1 MEGNIVIFSVI
12 ISIIFL
18 IIVYIT
24 FFARKKTIESH
35 AYAYEKDFPPKNK
48 RVVNSHI
55 GTFDEKEHNDM
66 HTAWGDMGY
75 YPNKRNEYEYGG
87 SDSSRTADIVKAEAE
102 AERIRVE
109 AEAERIRMEA
119 EAERIRVEAE
129 RIRVESEIARMKSK
143 AERLHLESIEAEKMR
158 SKIEQEKYAA
168 EADLKLSVINLS
180 AALNDLRQSSGSE
193 IELARAYAEEM
204 NEENNKLKQKLA
216 EAAAAEAEADK
227 AAAEAARLEAEAA
240 EKLEKA
246 AADKAAADNAA
257 AEKAEA
263 ERLRVKA
270 EAEAAEVERLRVEE
284 EARVKAEVEAAEV
297 EAARVKAEAEAEVE
311 RLRVE
316 EEARVKAE
324 VEAAEV
330 EAARVKAEA
339 EAEVE
344 RLRVEEEARV
354 KAATRVKGWSRNV
367 TSIKNVYNISSPD
380 GCVPEA
386 KKVGSVYWVHRNSKH
401 PQMPNSCDLKA
412 WSAPYSG
419 DNSDNVHI
427 SGCTYG
433 GNPRDGCN
441 PNPSVR
447 GYPPNGRD
455 MGVYLKTND
464 PNECVTK
471 AKAVGASVWGYRTA
485 NHSAN
490 PNTCFA
496 YKTSGAFSGNTD
508 TSHISGCVDPTRS
521 LTNSCA
527 PLPRQVNRRG
537 RGPPR

>member
-1 MEGNIVIFSVI
+1 MEGNLVIFSVI

-109 AEAERIRMEA
+109 VEAEAERIRMQ
-119 EAERIRVEAE
+119 
-129 RIRVESEIARMKSK
+129 SEIARMKSK
-143 AERLHLESIEAEKMR
+143 AERLHLESIEAEKIR

-227 AAAEAARLEAEAA
+227 VVAEAARLEAEAV

-246 AADKAAADNAA
+246 AADKAAADKAA
-257 AEKAEA
+257 AE
-263 ERLRVKA
+263 KA
-270 EAEAAEVERLRVEE
+270 EAEAAEVERLRV
-284 EARVKAEVEAAEV
+284 
-297 EAARVKAEAEAEVE
+297 KAEAEVAEVE

-401 PQMPNSCDLKA
+401 PQLPNSCDLKA

-447 GYPPNGRD
+447 GYPPNGWKND
-455 MGVYLKTND
+455 TGVNFKTND
-464 PNECVTK
+464 PNDCVTK
-471 AKAVGASVWGYRTA
+471 AKEVGSSVWGYRTA
-485 NHSAN
+485 NHSAS

-496 YKTSGAFSGNTD
+496 YRISGGAFSGNTD

-527 PLPRQVNRRG
+527 PPPRQVNRRG

>member
-180 AALNDLRQSSGSE
+180 AALNDLRQSSGGE

-270 EAEAAEVERLRVEE
+270 EAEA
-284 EARVKAEVEAAEV
+284 
-297 EAARVKAEAEAEVE
+297 AEVE

>member
-18 IIVYIT
+18 IIIYIT

-102 AERIRVE
+102 RIRIE
-109 AEAERIRMEA
+109 SEAERIRMDA
-119 EAERIRVEAE
+119 EAE

-246 AADKAAADNAA
+246 AADKAAA
-257 AEKAEA
+257 EKAEA
-263 ERLRVKA
+263 TEVERLRVKA
-270 EAEAAEVERLRVEE
+270 EAEAAEVERLRVEA
-284 EARVKAEVEAAEV
+284 EARVKAEV
-297 EAARVKAEAEAEVE
+297 EAEAEVE

-316 EEARVKAE
+316 EEARA
-324 VEAAEV
+324 
-330 EAARVKAEA
+330 
-339 EAEVE
+339 
-344 RLRVEEEARV
+344 

-367 TSIKNVYNISSPD
+367 TSIKNVSNISSPD

-401 PQMPNSCDLKA
+401 PTMPNSCDLKA
-412 WSAPYSG
+412 WSAQYSG
-419 DNSDNVHI
+419 DNSDDVHI
-427 SGCTYG
+427 SACTYVAPTG
-433 GNPRDGCN
+433 HRTHPRDGCN

-447 GYPPNGRD
+447 GYPPNGVD

-508 TSHISGCVDPTRS
+508 TSHISGCVNPTKS

-527 PLPRQVNRRG
+527 
-537 RGPPR
+537 

>member
-55 GTFDEKEHNDM
+55 GTFDEKEHHGM
-66 HTAWGDMGY
+66 HAAWGDMGY

-102 AERIRVE
+102 RIRIE
-109 AEAERIRMEA
+109 SEAERIRMDA
-119 EAERIRVEAE
+119 EAE

-143 AERLHLESIEAEKMR
+143 AERLHLESIEAEKIR

-246 AADKAAADNAA
+246 AADKAAA
-257 AEKAEA
+257 EKAEA
-263 ERLRVKA
+263 AEVERLRVKA

-284 EARVKAEVEAAEV
+284 EARVK
-297 EAARVKAEAEAEVE
+297 
-311 RLRVE
+311 
-316 EEARVKAE
+316 
-324 VEAAEV
+324 AEV

-401 PQMPNSCDLKA
+401 TKLPNSCDLKA
-412 WSAPYSG
+412 WSAQYSG

-433 GNPRDGCN
+433 GNPKDGCN

-447 GYPPNGRD
+447 GYPANGWRYD
-455 MGVYLKTND
+455 AGVYLKTND

-496 YKTSGAFSGNTD
+496 YRKSGGAFSGNTD
-508 TSHISGCVDPTRS
+508 TSHISGCVDPTKS